1 MLYRILLF
9 SVKPQHESA
18 TVIHI
23 SDPFW
28 TSLPSPSPSHLSRLI
43 QSPCLSFLR
52 HTANSCWLS
61 IYIGNVNFHVTLNI
75 HLTLSSPLTIS
86 ISLFSMSV
94 SPFLS
99 CQVKIFN
106 EKEIN
111 ILSYISHCYFGLYWC
126 YYTNILAIYYY
137 FFVYMI
143 KG

>member
-1 MLYRILLF
+1 MLF

-28 TSLPSPSPSHLSRLI
+28 TSLQSPSPSPSPSHLSRLI

-111 ILSYISHCYFGLYWC
+111 ILLHKPLLFWSLLMLLYK
-126 YYTNILAIYYY
+126 YPSNILLLFCLYD
-137 FFVYMI
+137 
-143 KG
+143 